1 MRRTLLF
8 LLAWLILFA
17 LPVFPLGILSDL
29 VVHYS
34 NFSYISSV
42 AVGYDYVYFGT
53 TNGLTRYEI
62 ASRKW
67 AEPMTG
73 IDGLPAKEIREVRA
87 SQNDQYVWVRTD
99 IGLFEY
105 NRTFD
110 RWSPIMQ
117 FPNESSFG
125 KHLQPDFSYFPPP
138 GFTYLPSG
146 VIVDDDGKRF
156 PVTDIID
163 DGWANLWIGTWG
175 LGALWSDNTNHL
187 LQLLKYGLIQ
197 NDVAA
202 ICSDSGIL
210 WIGGQSHDSY
220 RTGITSFDWRKNDF
234 DHVEIR
240 GGLIRSSESVYDLS
254 AGKERIYAATDN
266 GILVIDKKSRQ
277 IVERI
282 GLSFGLPDLQVY
294 SLRLNGDTIFA
305 GTEFGL
311 ARLDMSTDS
320 TDKSIGTLLYAEPI
334 YALERESNALWI
346 GSEHGLYRLDLS
358 SGKLGILSIP
368 EVSESARIYD
378 LAIAGEKIW
387 VASEENLISIGL
399 DDAQV
404 ETFPEVINYGGA
416 RAVAARDSL
425 VALAV
430 RDGLLLLFLGDKPHH
445 FLYTVND
452 GLLSHNIQTLLFD
465 GDYLWLGCERGLTR
479 FWYRN
484 PNLYH

>member
-1 MRRTLLF
+1 MRLTLLL
-8 LLAWLILFA
+8 LLASLMLLAIPA
-17 LPVFPLGILSDL
+17 FPLGILSDL

-34 NFSYISSV
+34 NFSYISSI
-42 AVGYDYVYFGT
+42 AIGYDYVYFGT
-53 TNGLTRYEI
+53 TNGVTRYEI
-62 ASRKW
+62 ATRKW

-73 IDGLPAKEIREVRA
+73 IDGLPAREIREVRA

-99 IGLFEY
+99 FGLFEY

-197 NDVAA
+197 DDVAA

-210 WIGGQSHDSY
+210 WIGGQSRDSY
-220 RTGITSFDWRKNDF
+220 RTGVTSFDWRKNDF

-334 YALERESNALWI
+334 YSLERESNALWI

-368 EVSESARIYD
+368 EISESARIYD
-378 LAIAGEKIW
+378 LAIAGKKIW

-399 DDAQV
+399 DDAKV
-404 ETFPEVINYGGA
+404 ETFQEVINYGGA

-465 GDYLWLGCERGLTR
+465 GDYLWLGSERGLTR